1 MKSFIAFHP
10 ISAALIFTGALS
22 FLILRIGRNRIANP
36 ALAADSVARKR
47 FGAAPKIPTPILL
60 STAATGVVGFLI
72 ALLIAGSA
80 VIAMPIALF
89 SSVVP
94 LFNAK
99 RKREKSRLALQE
111 LWPEIL
117 DQLISGLQ
125 SGLSLAQTL
134 ASLSQRGPLPSRL
147 VFLRFREN
155 LTATGD
161 FETSL
166 ISVQEFFADSIA
178 DQVCEVLLFAKSSG
192 SRDTA
197 LTLRTL
203 ADFVRSDLAL
213 RAEISAKHSWIKNS
227 ALLAAIAP
235 WLLLLLLAAQPATA
249 RAYTSPSG
257 VIVLMAGVAM
267 TFVAYIWMARV
278 GRLRENARIFSH
290 STLPSL
296 KELEGHDQVST
307 LSGVAS

>member
-10 ISAALIFTGALS
+10 ISAALIFAG
-22 FLILRIGRNRIANP
+22 F
-36 ALAADSVARKR
+36 VASLVFRAGRKR
-47 FGAAPKIPTPILL
+47 QLKPSAGAKLSSRANFISTSKIPTPILL
-60 STAATGVVGFLI
+60 YTVITGMAGFLI
-72 ALLIAGSA
+72 TYLLVGSV
-80 VIAMPIALF
+80 VIAMPIAIF
-89 SSVVP
+89 SSAFP
-94 LFNAK
+94 LFKAK
-99 RKREKSRLALQE
+99 RKREKSRTALQE

-134 ASLSQRGPLPSRL
+134 ASLSDRGPMPSRL
-147 VFLRFREN
+147 VFLRFRER
-155 LTATGD
+155 LTETGD
-161 FETSL
+161 FEGSL
-166 ISVQEFFADSIA
+166 ISVKNFFLDPIA

-213 RAEISAKHSWIKNS
+213 RAEISAKHGWIKNS

-249 RAYTSPSG
+249 RAYSSPSG
-257 VIVLMAGVAM
+257 VIVLMVGVAM
-267 TFVAYIWMARV
+267 TIVAYFWMARV
-278 GRLRENARIFSH
+278 GRLRENSRIFSYP
-290 STLPSL
+290 TVPSL
-296 KELEGHDQVST
+296 GAST
-307 LSGVAS
+307 IGEQSPIHSGAVF